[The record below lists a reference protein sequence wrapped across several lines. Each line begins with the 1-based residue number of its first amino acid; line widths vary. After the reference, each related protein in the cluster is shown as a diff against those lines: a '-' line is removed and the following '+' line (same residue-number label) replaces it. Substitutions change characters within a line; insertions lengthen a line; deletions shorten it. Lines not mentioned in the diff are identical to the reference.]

1 MCKKNCVNNQNSTKK
16 PFGYIYLATN
26 TFTGKVYIGET
37 VKPIRKRWLEHLTE
51 GRAVKRL
58 RIEQP
63 HKKIFGSRLNN
74 AIAKY
79 DESVWKLEQ
88 IDVAYSQEELDEKEK
103 HWIKEYDS
111 THREKG
117 YNMTDGGV
125 GSQSEEVIKKIRDT
139 LKRKYQT
146 DAEYRKWMI
155 NFNRKG
161 REEVEKLRREDPE
174 FRKRMRDKLIRGN
187 KDPVLRAKRSA
198 TMKKIMDEKYK
209 DPEYKKRIGLI
220 IAESN
225 RRRKIKIPDIGKFLE
240 DIKSGLKTSSLAV
253 RYKMSEDTVR
263 LRVKEILGKY
273 GINNPTEAK
282 KFLQDKDIDEIME
295 EIDK

>member
-1 MCKKNCVNNQNSTKK
+1 MCKNNCMNNQNSTKK

-26 TFTGKVYIGET
+26 THTGKVYVGET
-37 VKPIRKRWLEHLTE
+37 VKPIRKRWIEHLAE

-58 RIEQP
+58 RIEKP
-63 HKKIFGSRLNN
+63 YKKIFGSRLNN
-74 AIAKY
+74 AIAMY
-79 DESVWKLEQ
+79 DESLWKLER
-88 IDVAYSQEELDEKEK
+88 IDVAYSQEELDEKENY
-103 HWIKEYDS
+103 WIEKYDS
-111 THREKG
+111 TNRKKG

-139 LKRKYQT
+139 LKRKYQE
-146 DAEYRKWMI
+146 DAEYRKV
-155 NFNRKG
+155 RKKATQKG
-161 REEVEKLRREDPE
+161 REAIKRLRKEDPE

-198 TMKKIMDEKYK
+198 TMKKLMDEKFK

-225 RRRKIKIPDIGKFLE
+225 RRRKIKITDVGKFLE
-240 DIKSGLKTSSLAV
+240 DIKSGMKTSSLAV

-263 LRVKEILGKY
+263 LRVKEILGKFS
-273 GINNPTEAK
+273 INNPTEAK
-282 KFLQDKDIDEIME
+282 KFLQEKDINKILEDN
-295 EIDK
+295 DK